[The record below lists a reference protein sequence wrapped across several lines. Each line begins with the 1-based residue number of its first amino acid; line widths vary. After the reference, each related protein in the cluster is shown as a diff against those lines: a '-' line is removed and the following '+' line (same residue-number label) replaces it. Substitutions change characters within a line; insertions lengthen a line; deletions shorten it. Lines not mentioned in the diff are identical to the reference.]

1 MYLQNKYTKWY
12 NNIINN
18 AKTRILNDYS
28 ERHHI
33 VPKSLGGSNSRDN
46 LVSLTARE
54 HFICHWLLTKMTEG
68 QHKMKMCMA
77 LVMMRA
83 SHKKHQR
90 YSTPLTSKVYAQI
103 KEKAVE
109 GFRAGTNELVKE
121 GKHNWQKLKRKGK
134 DHLQFDHTI
143 YDWYHAATKTRVS
156 MTRYDLIRTYNLSDS
171 RICEIIQ
178 GRAKSAK
185 DWFLWSNRPIEYVWY
200 HQETNTSVK
209 MTQRNFIKA
218 YNMNPNSVGNM
229 ISNNRKSKGWILQ
242 QS

>member
-1 MYLQNKYTKWY
+1 MYLQNKYTRWY
-12 NNIINN
+12 FNIINN
-18 AKTRILNDYS
+18 AKLRILDDYI

-33 VPKSLGGSNSRDN
+33 IPKSLGGANTKDN
-46 LVSLTARE
+46 LVCLTARE

-68 QHKMKMCMA
+68 QNKMKMCMA

-90 YSTPLTSKVYAQI
+90 YNTPLTSRVYAQI

-109 GFRAGTNELVKE
+109 GFRAGTNKLVKE

-171 RICEIIQ
+171 RICEVIQ